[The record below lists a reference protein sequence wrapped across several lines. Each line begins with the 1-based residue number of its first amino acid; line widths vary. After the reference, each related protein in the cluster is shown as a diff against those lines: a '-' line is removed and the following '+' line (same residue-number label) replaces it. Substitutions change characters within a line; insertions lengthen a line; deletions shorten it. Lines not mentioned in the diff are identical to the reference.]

1 MLLLRICTAMLR
13 KHAATHKELKR
24 QTGLPEKQM
33 SNSVAMQRCLKI
45 HRHIKK
51 SNKTNVVLTRYSN
64 SKYPEIISKIYNM

>member
-33 SNSVAMQRCLKI
+33 SNSVAILV
-45 HRHIKK
+45 KK
-51 SNKTNVVLTRYSN
+51 YLSFIRQIFIPIAFGYAKLN
-64 SKYPEIISKIYNM
+64 